1 MEIAPKR
8 RGGRCQ
14 LTKGLEEVGAA
25 PEGEIGAA
33 ALRRRSVLRCGGA
46 AVREERKGG
55 ALGGEEM
62 VPPLYRAERERE
74 EARLR
79 RGAARSVAAGH

>member
-1 MEIAPKR
+1 
-8 RGGRCQ
+8 
-14 LTKGLEEVGAA
+14 VGAA

-55 ALGGEEM
+55 ARGGEEM

-79 RGAARSVAAGH
+79 RWAARSVAAGH